1 MFAASTRSCIWIPK
15 QALPKPVGLR
25 MPAPTGSRGER
36 HPRAATRTTPAAT

>member
-36 HPRAATRTTPAAT
+36 HPRAATRTPPAAP